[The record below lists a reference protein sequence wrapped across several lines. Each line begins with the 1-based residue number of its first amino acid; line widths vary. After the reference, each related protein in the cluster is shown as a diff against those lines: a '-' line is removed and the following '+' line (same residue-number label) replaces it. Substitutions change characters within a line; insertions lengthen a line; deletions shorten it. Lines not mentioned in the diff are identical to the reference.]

1 MQNFKHLGDEECAAH
16 AQRGERAAFSELVV
30 RYQDRIYRFLVRLT
44 RSPDEAIELAQDTF
58 LNAYQALEHWQLE
71 THFSAWLFRI
81 ARNLAFDWLRRDKRV
96 QFVPLEEDDGDAF
109 ADPAPT
115 PDAVLETRQRYRS
128 LEAALA
134 RLPPEHRE
142 ILLLREIEDMPYQ
155 DIATV
160 LGLNVGTV
168 KSRIARARTA
178 LLEKMPHRPEEVP
191 K

>member
-58 LNAYQALEHWQLE
+58 LNAYQALAHWQLE

-115 PDAVLETRQRYRS
+115 PDAVLETRQRY
-128 LEAALA
+128 
-134 RLPPEHRE
+134 
-142 ILLLREIEDMPYQ
+142 
-155 DIATV
+155 
-160 LGLNVGTV
+160 
-168 KSRIARARTA
+168 
-178 LLEKMPHRPEEVP
+178 
-191 K
+191 

>member
-1 MQNFKHLGDEECAAH
+1 MQNFKHLGDEECAAL
-16 AQRGERAAFSELVV
+16 AQRGDRAAFSELVV

-44 RSPDEAIELAQDTF
+44 RSPDEAIELTQDAF
-58 LNAYQALEHWQLE
+58 LNAYQALEHWQRE
-71 THFSAWLFRI
+71 THFSAWLFRV
-81 ARNLAFDWLRRDKRV
+81 ARNRAFDWLRRHGHEVPARRLLGV
-96 QFVPLEEDDGDAF
+96 MLEVPLDGG
-109 ADPAPT
+109 
-115 PDAVLETRQRYRS
+115 RYRS

-178 LLEKMPHRPEEVP
+178 LLEKMPHRPEVP

>member
-1 MQNFKHLGDEECAAH
+1 MQNFNQLDDEACAAH
-16 AQRGERAAFSELVV
+16 AQRGDRAAFSELVL

-44 RSPDEAIELAQDTF
+44 RSPDESMELAQETF
-58 LNAYQALEHWQLE
+58 LSAYQALERWELD

-81 ARNLAFDWLRRDKRV
+81 ARNLAFDWLRRDKCV

-109 ADPAPT
+109 TDPAPT
-115 PDAVLETRQRYRS
+115 PDAVLATRQRYRH

-134 RLPPEHRE
+134 QLPPEHRE

-178 LLEKMPHRPEEVP
+178 LLEKMPHRPEGL